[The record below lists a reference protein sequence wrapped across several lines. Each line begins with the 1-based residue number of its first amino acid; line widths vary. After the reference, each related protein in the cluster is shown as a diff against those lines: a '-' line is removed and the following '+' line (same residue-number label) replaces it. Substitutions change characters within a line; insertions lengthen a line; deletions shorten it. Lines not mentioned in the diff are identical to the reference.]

1 MTYAAYK
8 CDIRR
13 MQPSVWETAYDEQAP
28 LICVSVADSS
38 VSSDS
43 ASVWQ
48 ALIDF

>member
-1 MTYAAYK
+1 MTYVAYK

-28 LICVSVADSS
+28 LICVSVADS